1 MKGTWQ
7 GSGTWQTSGGGGGLV
22 ALVVVLAISVA
33 VLHAIWHAIVEAAEI
48 AALVVVSAIG
58 AAALVGVTYAAL
70 RIRAYVLEQRARR
83 EVRPNVIRLSKTA
96 VQSRPG
102 PGSLWTAEMD
112 SPPALEPP
120 AVRLH
125 PDQLAEL
132 AAILRRSQRPEQ
144 QEEGTA
150 R

>member
-33 VLHAIWHAIVEAAEI
+33 VLHAIWHAIVDAAEI
-48 AALVVVSAIG
+48 TALVVVSAIG
-58 AAALVGVTYAAL
+58 AGALAGVTYAAL

-83 EVRPNVIRLSKTA
+83 PISVRAEVVDVFPH
-96 VQSRPG
+96 P
-102 PGSLWTAEMD
+102 D
-112 SPPALEPP
+112 SAPIAAPRALESP

-132 AAILRRSQRPEQ
+132 AEILRRHEQ
-144 QEEGTA
+144 A
-150 R
+150 

>member
-7 GSGTWQTSGGGGGLV
+7 GSTARQTSGGGGGLV

-58 AAALVGVTYAAL
+58 AAALAGVTYAAL

-83 EVRPNVIRLSKTA
+83 PISVRAEVVDVFPH
-96 VQSRPG
+96 P
-102 PGSLWTAEMD
+102 D
-112 SPPALEPP
+112 SAPIAAPRALESP

-132 AAILRRSQRPEQ
+132 AEILRRSQRPEQ